1 MKIFVSQTR
10 NRGKVV
16 ESPVRC
22 VVGGQKS
29 SVLREGGQGGMCS
42 FKNPEA
48 EAKVTG
54 NLRRAGWTQG
64 QGNCCETAE
73 SERSQRQ
80 RGR

>member
-1 MKIFVSQTR
+1 MQVFVSHRR
-10 NRGKVV
+10 NRGKGV
-16 ESPVRC
+16 ESPVRS

-29 SVLREGGQGGMCS
+29 SVLGEGGQGGMCS
-42 FKNPEA
+42 FKNSEA

-64 QGNCCETAE
+64 QRVRCEKAE
-73 SERSQRQ
+73 SEKSQRQ